1 MTTFRYPKFSANG
14 SFGFWP
20 PAAQGTQHS
29 VTTGPFR
36 EVEPDWLHSG
46 NESEERTDGSVPFAA
61 GQYFSVK
68 VCFAAGADID
78 GRKAYFGSR
87 PGSAGRRVSEAAI
100 RMPAAI

>member
-1 MTTFRYPKFSANG
+1 MT
-14 SFGFWP
+14 
-20 PAAQGTQHS
+20 AQGTQHS

-87 PGSAGRRVSEAAI
+87 P
-100 RMPAAI
+100 